1 MPNVEREVLDMFL
14 HDHLILPE
22 FLIALL
28 FAAVL
33 TGLTIA
39 LKDALE
45 ARRLAK
51 RKHPLSAREAF
62 EIADEQEG
70 VTDFH
75 TTIARKKTNIPTLG
89 DADDDD
95 PD

>member
-1 MPNVEREVLDMFL
+1 MFL
-14 HDHLILPE
+14 HGHLILPE

-33 TGLTIA
+33 TALTIA

-51 RKHPLSAREAF
+51 RS
-62 EIADEQEG
+62 
-70 VTDFH
+70 
-75 TTIARKKTNIPTLG
+75 
-89 DADDDD
+89 
-95 PD
+95 

>member
-1 MPNVEREVLDMFL
+1 MFL
-14 HDHLILPE
+14 HGHLILPE

-33 TGLTIA
+33 TALTIA

-45 ARRLAK
+45 ARRLGK
-51 RKHPLSAREAF
+51 RKHPLLAREAF

-70 VTDFH
+70 
-75 TTIARKKTNIPTLG
+75 TTMAQKSKH
-89 DADDDD
+89 
-95 PD
+95 PDVRRCL